1 MALPPTIPTS
11 FVPKQAVVARKSVS
25 GFNPFLLV
33 AYIIFFV
40 WIVVGVLVF
49 SYKWYLTKAAAQK
62 KEALVTAQNNIDQA
76 SLTDFIRLRD
86 RFTISKETLD
96 KHVILS
102 QFFDKIEGIIIQN
115 ARFTNLK
122 LTIQDNRTAKLEMTG
137 TARNFNALAAQSSAF
152 TTDKDIRKAIFSGF
166 IIDPKDGSVTF
177 QITAEVEPSL
187 VTQLAGTAVA
197 APVQDTPA
205 AQPAAPAPVPV
216 KSATTTKP

>member
-11 FVPKQAVVARKSVS
+11 FVPKQAVVARRSVS

-40 WIVVGVLVF
+40 WVVVGVLVF
-49 SYKWYLTKAAAQK
+49 SYQWYLTKAAAQK
-62 KEALVTAQNNIDQA
+62 KEALTAAQNNIDQA
-76 SLTDFIRLRD
+76 SLTEFIRLRD

-96 KHVILS
+96 KHVTLS
-102 QFFDKIEGIIIQN
+102 QFFDKIEGITIQN
-115 ARFTNLK
+115 AHFTNLK
-122 LTIQDNRTAKLEMTG
+122 LTVLDNRTAKLEMTG

-166 IIDPKDGSVTF
+166 VIDPKDGSVTF

-187 VTQLAGTAVA
+187 VTQLAGGVVQPT
-197 APVQDTPA
+197 VQDTPVA
-205 AQPAAPAPVPV
+205 PVQPPAPSKP
-216 KSATTTKP
+216 ATTTKP

>member
-11 FVPKQAVVARKSVS
+11 FVPKQAVVARRSVS

-40 WIVVGVLVF
+40 WIAVGVLVF
-49 SYKWYLTKAAAQK
+49 SYKWYLTKSAAQK

-96 KHVILS
+96 KHVTLS
-102 QFFDKIEGIIIQN
+102 QFFDKIEGITIQN
-115 ARFTNLK
+115 AHFTNLK
-122 LTIQDNRTAKLEMTG
+122 LTVLDNRTAKLEMTG

-166 IIDPKDGSVTF
+166 VIDSKDGSVTF
-177 QITAEVEPSL
+177 QISAEVEQTL
-187 VTQLAGTAVA
+187 ITQLAS
-197 APVQDTPA
+197 A
-205 AQPAAPAPVPV
+205 AQPIAAPDTSIPVPAG

>member
-25 GFNPFLLV
+25 GFNPFLMV
-33 AYIIFFV
+33 SYIIFFV
-40 WIVVGVLVF
+40 WVVVGILVF
-49 SYKWYLTKAAAQK
+49 SYQWYLTKTSEQK
-62 KEALVTAQNNIDQA
+62 KAALVTAQNNIDQA

-96 KHVILS
+96 KHVTLS
-102 QFFDKIEGIIIQN
+102 QFFDKIEGITIQN
-115 ARFTNLK
+115 AHFTNLK
-122 LTIQDNRTAKLEMTG
+122 LTVLDNRTAKLEMTG

-166 IIDPKDGSVTF
+166 VIDPKDGSVTF

-187 VTQLAGTAVA
+187 ITQLASAVQ
-197 APVQDTPA
+197 PVAVPDTSV
-205 AQPAAPAPVPV
+205 PVPPA
-216 KSATTTKP
+216 KQATTTKP

>member
-11 FVPKQAVVARKSVS
+11 FVPKQAVVARRSVS

-33 AYIIFFV
+33 SYIIFFV
-40 WIVVGVLVF
+40 WIVVGILVF
-49 SYKWYLTKAAAQK
+49 SYQWYLQKASAQK

-96 KHVILS
+96 KHVTLS
-102 QFFDKIEGIIIQN
+102 QFFDKIEGITIQN
-115 ARFTNLK
+115 AHFTNLK
-122 LTIQDNRTAKLEMTG
+122 LTVQDNRTAKLEMTG

-152 TTDKDIRKAIFSGF
+152 TTDKDIKKAIFSGF
-166 IIDPKDGSVTF
+166 VIDPKDGSVTF

-187 VTQLAGTAVA
+187 ITQLAS
-197 APVQDTPA
+197 A
-205 AQPAAPAPVPV
+205 AQPVAVPDTSAVPV
-216 KSATTTKP
+216 AKPATTTKP

>member
-40 WIVVGVLVF
+40 WIMVGVLVF

-86 RFTISKETLD
+86 RFTISKQTLD
-96 KHVILS
+96 KHVTLS
-102 QFFDKIEGIIIQN
+102 QFFDKIEGITIQN

-122 LTIQDNRTAKLEMTG
+122 LTILDNRTAKLEMTG

-152 TTDKDIRKAIFSGF
+152 TSDKDIRKAIFSGF
-166 IIDPKDGSVTF
+166 VIDPKDGSVTF

-187 VTQLAGTAVA
+187 VTQLASAVGQSA
-197 APVQDTPA
+197 IPDTTTSV
-205 AQPAAPAPVPV
+205 QPAGKP
-216 KSATTTKP
+216 ATTTKP